1 MDRIQRYL
9 DVNRYQLAQS
19 ANWENFRFVCID
31 TESTGLD
38 AKRDKLVSLA
48 GVAICQGDICL
59 WDEISV
65 VLPVAYNTSSVTVH
79 GITRESAAA
88 GVEEPEA
95 ISRLV
100 EWLADGV
107 IVGHHIQHD
116 LTMLNQ
122 ACQHHFNFSLRNIA
136 VDTMEAFLAIKA
148 TGGFPALKSPGQHS
162 LDALCELFN
171 IIPHDRHTASGDAYL
186 TAQITLRILKEA
198 GKLGL
203 WNLSDLRCWHADQPF
218 PHGRG

>member
-19 ANWENFRFVCID
+19 ANWENFRFACID

-38 AKRDKLVSLA
+38 AKRDKLISLA
-48 GVAICQGDICL
+48 GVAVSQGDICL
-59 WDEISV
+59 WDEFSV

-79 GITRESAAA
+79 GITRESAAD

-95 ISRLV
+95 ISRFV
-100 EWLADGV
+100 QWLGDAI

-116 LTMLNQ
+116 LSMLNL
-122 ACQHHFNFSLRNIA
+122 ACQHHFGFSMRNVA
-136 VDTMEAFLAIKA
+136 VDTLEAFLSIKRA
-148 TGGFPALKSPGQHS
+148 GGFPALEIPHRPS
-162 LDALCELFN
+162 LDALCDLFK
-171 IIPHDRHTASGDAYL
+171 IVPHDRHTASGDAFL

-198 GKLGL
+198 RKTGL
-203 WNLSDLRCWHADQPF
+203 WNLSDLLCWYADQPF
-218 PHGRG
+218 PHGMG